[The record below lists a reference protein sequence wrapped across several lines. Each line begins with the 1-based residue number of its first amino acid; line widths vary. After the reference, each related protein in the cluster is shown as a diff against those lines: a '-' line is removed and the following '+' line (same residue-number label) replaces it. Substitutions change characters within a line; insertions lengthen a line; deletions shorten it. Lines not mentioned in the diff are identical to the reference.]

1 MGQFVDFAK
10 VPGTQMSKFIIL
22 IVLVSGCITD
32 DGKIDEVCDEIEE
45 PCHWETEDSDD
56 DEAEDTGTSDSS

>member
-1 MGQFVDFAK
+1 
-10 VPGTQMSKFIIL
+10 MSKFIIL